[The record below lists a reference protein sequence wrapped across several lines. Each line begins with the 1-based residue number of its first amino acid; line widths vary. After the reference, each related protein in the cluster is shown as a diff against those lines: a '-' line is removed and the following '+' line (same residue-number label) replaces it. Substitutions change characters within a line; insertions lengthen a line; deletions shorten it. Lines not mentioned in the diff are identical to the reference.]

1 MTETIP
7 TYRDSFISSQIERA
21 PLGTRGLFVER
32 AGNTVSVCAQTGAGV
47 EVILVLSPEEAG
59 ALGEFLLGK

>member
-1 MTETIP
+1 MTEHVP
-7 TYRDSFISSQIERA
+7 TYRVSFISSQIERA

-32 AGNTVSVCAQTGAGV
+32 AGLTTSLCAQTGAGV

-59 ALGEFLLGK
+59 ALGEFLRGR